1 MHIKSPLLGGV
12 ARSAGV
18 GYINTTMNIK
28 FRKVTGDLRVNPGR
42 IILVIFALVIG
53 LWGVGSILVSY
64 AILNRDL
71 NENYTR
77 TNPLHA
83 AITSK
88 DFKRLDLTALRN
100 RPEIEKAEFRDFAT
114 LRIETHPGEWIPL
127 WLFGVGDFNTFSL
140 ARIYN
145 QNGSGGPITP
155 EAGAMLVERD
165 GLRFSNLKAG
175 PPARVRAGGRVVNVP
190 VAGIGFDPAQAP
202 GTQDHLIYAYVDNK
216 TYSKITGEAANQRLI
231 IRFKN
236 AKTKQEVQAA
246 ADGLIDYFKTLGIA
260 ADTVKIPKFMEHPH
274 QWQLNT
280 LLFMEGSI
288 GFLAFFLGAV
298 LVSQLIAAI
307 LAGQIRQIGIL
318 KAIGASRFQ
327 VFQIYLMMA
336 LALGVMS
343 GMIAIPLAVKS
354 GYAYACFVANILNFE
369 VLTTSLPH
377 YMYIYLMASG
387 LLLPVLLSLPAILK
401 GTRIPVREALNDYGI
416 NQDAGV
422 KKSKLLDKM
431 RLPVNLALA
440 FENTMRRKKR
450 LAVTVAAMSLGV
462 AIFNTG
468 FNVQQSLKDLLS
480 DVNNSMKHD
489 VQVVLINQI
498 SKEEALKYFSGI
510 GNIRRIETWNGG
522 RGAMQN
528 MVVSTDDGVGIIA
541 LPYNSDL
548 LTFRSIKGR
557 WLSGPAEPEIVM
569 NQEAAVLYGNP
580 PVGGYH
586 TLSVRGKQLKAK
598 LAGIVEEFEK
608 PKIYMAQEQYDALAN
623 PDHYVNSL
631 MFVARDK
638 GYGKVMA
645 LKRDIEKAIEPSS
658 LQVLYVM
665 MQAERVKIIYDH
677 LRIILVT
684 IVFLAMLVLV
694 VSAIGMASA
703 TSINI
708 MERTREIGVLRAIG
722 ATPEII
728 YNLFVAEGM
737 IVSIASI
744 FIGLFFSWPL
754 SIVASR
760 FFGNLMLEVEL
771 HYSFSKTGFVITLI
785 ATLIFGWIASRIPAQ
800 RAVSVSTREALS
812 YE

>member
-1 MHIKSPLLGGV
+1 MHAVIVIIITAVSAKLKGV
-12 ARSAGV
+12 
-18 GYINTTMNIK
+18 IPMNIK
-28 FRKVTGDLRVNPGR
+28 FRKVIGDLRINPGR
-42 IILVIFALVIG
+42 IILVIFALIIG

-64 AILNRDL
+64 TILSRDL
-71 NENYTR
+71 NENFIR

-88 DFKRLDLTALRN
+88 DFNRLDLTALRN

-114 LRIETHPGEWIPL
+114 LRIETHPDEWIPL
-127 WLFGVGDFNTFSL
+127 WLFGVEDFDNFNL
-140 ARIYN
+140 ARIFDQKGN
-145 QNGSGGPITP
+145 SGPTLP
-155 EAGAMLVERD
+155 EDGAMLIERD
-165 GLRFSNLKAG
+165 GLRFSDLNAG
-175 PPARVRAGGRVVNVP
+175 SPARIRAGGRVLDVP
-190 VAGIGFDPAQAP
+190 VAGISFDPAQAP
-202 GTQDHLIYAYVDNK
+202 GTQDHLIYAYVNKK
-216 TYSKITGEAANQRLI
+216 TYAQITGEAASRRLI

-236 AKTKQEVQAA
+236 VRSKKDVQNA
-246 ADGLIDYFKTLGIA
+246 ADGLVNYFKSFGITV
-260 ADTVKIPKFMEHPH
+260 DSVKIPKFMEHPH

-280 LLFMEGSI
+280 LLFMEGSS

-298 LVSQLIAAI
+298 LVSQLITAI
-307 LAGQIRQIGIL
+307 LAKQIRQIGIL
-318 KAIGASRFQ
+318 KAIGASRVN
-327 VFQIYLMMA
+327 VFQIYLTMV
-336 LALGVMS
+336 LVLGVMS
-343 GMIAIPLAVKS
+343 GAIAIPLAVKS
-354 GYAYACFVANILNFE
+354 GYAYAYFVAGILNFE

-377 YMYIYLMASG
+377 HMYIYLTAAS

-401 GTRIPVREALNDYGI
+401 GTRISVLEALSDYGI
-416 NQDAGV
+416 QQDAGT
-422 KKSKLLDKM
+422 KKSRIIAKLP
-431 RLPVNLALA
+431 LPRDLVLA

-450 LAVTVAAMSLGV
+450 LAITVAAMALGV

-510 GNIRRIETWNGG
+510 ENISRIETWNGG

-528 MVVSTDDGVGIIA
+528 MIVSTDSGVGIIA

-548 LTFRSIKGR
+548 FAFRSIKGR
-557 WLSGPAEPEIVM
+557 WLSGPTEPEIVM
-569 NQEAAVLYGNP
+569 NQEAAVMYDDPAIGS
-580 PVGGYH
+580 YH
-586 TLSVRGKQLKAK
+586 TLRVRGKQLKAK
-598 LAGIVEEFEK
+598 LVGIVDEFEK
-608 PKIYMAQEQYDALAN
+608 PKIYMDKEQYDAFAN
-623 PDHYVNSL
+623 PDHYINSL

-638 GYGKVMA
+638 SFDKVMK
-645 LKRDIEKAIEPSS
+645 LKTDIEKAIAPTN

-677 LRIILVT
+677 LKIILVT
-684 IVFLAMLVLV
+684 IVFFALLVLI

-728 YNLFVAEGM
+728 YKLFVTEGM
-737 IVSIASI
+737 IVSTISI
-744 FIGLFFSWPL
+744 FLGLLLSWPL
-754 SIVASR
+754 SIVASK
-760 FFGNLMLEVEL
+760 FFGNLMLGISL
-771 HYSFSKTGFVITLI
+771 RSSFSKTGFLITLV
-785 ATLIFGWIASRIPAQ
+785 ATLIFGWIASRIPA
-800 RAVSVSTREALS
+800 RKAVKVSTREALA